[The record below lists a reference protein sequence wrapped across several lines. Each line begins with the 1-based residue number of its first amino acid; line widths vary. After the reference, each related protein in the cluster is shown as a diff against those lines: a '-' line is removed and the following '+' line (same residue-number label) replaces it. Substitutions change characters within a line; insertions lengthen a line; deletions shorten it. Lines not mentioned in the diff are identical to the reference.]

1 MTKDAAAGPK
11 DSVEEIFSGP
21 RILWRSRDVLETGPR
36 RIARRDEDSDMADGN
51 LAPEAFSQL
60 MADLRPSLHRYCAR
74 MVGSAFDGEDVVQE
88 ALAKAAVAFPT
99 AEPIEHPDRW
109 LFRIAHNAA
118 LDALR
123 GRKRHALLD
132 ETFTEVVDP
141 VAAADARVAATAS
154 LAVLLRL
161 PVAQRSCVV
170 LIDVLGHSLEE
181 TAHLLDFT
189 LPATKAALHRGRVR
203 LKDLAEEPEASPP
216 RLDAAER
223 ERLRAYADRFNARDF
238 DALRALL
245 SEDVRLD
252 LANRRRIDG
261 RKDVSVYFTHY
272 ASTSGWWFEA
282 GVAEGRPALLVS
294 AAEPE
299 RAMRYVVLLDWNDGE
314 ITAIHDYFYA
324 PYVMNS
330 LAIARG

>member
-1 MTKDAAAGPK
+1 
-11 DSVEEIFSGP
+11 
-21 RILWRSRDVLETGPR
+21 
-36 RIARRDEDSDMADGN
+36 MADGN

-60 MADLRPSLHRYCAR
+60 MAELRPSLHRYCAR

-88 ALAKAAVAFPT
+88 ALAKAAVAYPA

-123 GRKRHALLD
+123 SRKRQAVLD

-141 VAAADARVAATAS
+141 AAEADARVAATAS

-181 TAHLLDFT
+181 TARILDLT

-203 LKDLAEEPEASPP
+203 LKELAQAPEASPP

-252 LANRRRIDG
+252 LANRRRIEG

-272 ASTSGWWFEA
+272 ASTSGWRFEA
-282 GVAEGRPALLVS
+282 GMAEGRLALLVS
-294 AAEPE
+294 DPSDPTAVV
-299 RAMRYVVLLDWNDGE
+299 RYVVLLDWRDGQ
-314 ITAIHDYFYA
+314 IAAIHDYFYA
-324 PYVMNS
+324 PYVMDS
-330 LAIARG
+330 LAIART